1 VNTSLI
7 APSALVTIRD
17 TPAVLQA
24 LLAGQPDDV
33 LLRLNPEGWS
43 IKDIVAHMHDAEGI
57 AFTVRIGRI
66 LEEETPAIASI
77 DPGGR
82 LLAGGYAARALPDLL
97 AELAERRP
105 GHIAWLLALT
115 PEQLAQVGEHDRAG
129 AITPAGII
137 HQWAYHELAHL
148 RQIMEQLQVGFT
160 PGMAN
165 TRAFYP
171 ESQALLDQ
179 LATT

>member
-1 VNTSLI
+1 MNTEPLS
-7 APSALVTIRD
+7 PSALATIRD
-17 TPAVLQA
+17 TPAVLRA
-24 LLAGQPDDV
+24 LLTGQPENV
-33 LLRLNPEGWS
+33 LLRPNPEGWS

-66 LEEETPAIASI
+66 LEEESPSIASI
-77 DPGGR
+77 DPDGR
-82 LLAGGYAARALPDLL
+82 IRAGGYAERTLTDLL

-105 GHIAWLLALT
+105 GHVAWLLALT
-115 PEQLAQVGEHDRAG
+115 PEQLARVGQHDRAG
-129 AITPAGII
+129 AITPAAII

-148 RQIMEQLQVGFT
+148 RQIMEQLQAGVT

-171 ESQALLDQ
+171 ESQTLLDQ
-179 LATT
+179 LSSV